1 MYYCSC
7 CFLFLLMVPLSLD
20 LLLPACLYSLT
31 PHGTSLTIIPPPPPS
46 INHQSTQYS
55 HLLLQYRYVARALV
69 DESRKQT
76 EQQQQQQESLQAL
89 PRFEIS
95 YGMNPVVRLSHSLG
109 DGAAELEKHTLA
121 TLGVVSNSV
130 IRVQRLGQ

>member
-1 MYYCSC
+1 M
-7 CFLFLLMVPLSLD
+7 
-20 LLLPACLYSLT
+20 
-31 PHGTSLTIIPPPPPS
+31 
-46 INHQSTQYS
+46 
-55 HLLLQYRYVARALV
+55 V

-76 EQQQQQQESLQAL
+76 EQQQGSSGSGSGSGSGDEQQQQQQQQESLQTL

-95 YGMNPVVRLSHSLG
+95 YGVNPVVRLSHSLG

-121 TLGVVSNSV
+121 ALGVVSNSV

>member
-1 MYYCSC
+1 M
-7 CFLFLLMVPLSLD
+7 
-20 LLLPACLYSLT
+20 
-31 PHGTSLTIIPPPPPS
+31 
-46 INHQSTQYS
+46 
-55 HLLLQYRYVARALV
+55 V

-76 EQQQQQQESLQAL
+76 EQQQGSTGSGSGDEQQQQQQQQQQESLHTL

-95 YGMNPVVRLSHSLG
+95 YGVNPVVRLSHSLG

-121 TLGVVSNSV
+121 ALGVVSNSV